1 MVLDDYPEGEVFCPI
16 CQKQLI
22 TEEDKERG
30 YHYHCE
36 KSEIFCDDNENR
48 DNIAVLKGIKNE

>member
-1 MVLDDYPEGEVFCPI
+1 MVKEEYPEGEVFCPI

-22 TEEDKERG
+22 TEDDKERG

-36 KSEIFCDDNENR
+36 KSEVFCEDKENKKHL
-48 DNIAVLKGIKNE
+48 IA